1 MNAYQDRLMNMSSEV
16 DAFRLDRRQVR
27 KAFDRAARGYDA
39 AAVLQHEVGARLL
52 ERLELTTLVPARVL
66 DLGCGTGRATPE
78 LMRRYRDAQTV
89 AADFAPAMLREVR
102 RRFWLRRPGLV
113 CADAASLPFDAAS
126 FDLVFCNLML
136 QWCDDLDAC
145 LNELRRI
152 TGVQGLLL
160 FSTLGP
166 DTLKELR
173 AAWQEV
179 DGATHVNGFVD
190 MHDIGDALI
199 RAGFVEPVMDVE
211 HITLTYEDV
220 FGLMRDLKRIGA
232 HNVTAGRARNLTG
245 RERLRKLSA
254 AYERVRRDGKLPA
267 TYEVVY
273 GTAWVPALRED
284 AAYVDRSGGV
294 SIERLRSSLKG
305 RDRSPD

>member
-1 MNAYQDRLMNMSSEV
+1 MTEPTDTAE
-16 DAFRLDRRQVR
+16 FRLDRRQVR
-27 KAFDRAARGYDA
+27 NAFDRAAPQYDA

-52 ERLELTTLVPARVL
+52 ERLDLTTLTPARIL

-78 LMRRYRDAQTV
+78 LMRRYRSAQLV

-102 RRFWLRRPGLV
+102 RRFWFRRPGLV
-113 CADAASLPFDAAS
+113 CADAGSLPFGTAG

-145 LNELRRI
+145 LGELRRV
-152 TGVQGLLL
+152 TTTQGLLL

-166 DTLKELR
+166 DTLRELR
-173 AAWQEV
+173 AAWREV
-179 DGATHVNGFVD
+179 DGATHVNSFVD

-220 FGLMRDLKRIGA
+220 YALMHDLKRIGA
-232 HNVTAGRARNLTG
+232 HNVTGGRARNLTG
-245 RERLRKLSA
+245 RERMRKLAA
-254 AYERVRRDGKLPA
+254 AYEQARHAGRLPA

-273 GTAWVPALRED
+273 GTAWTPALRMD
-284 AAYVDRSGGV
+284 AAYTGHDGGV
-294 SIERLRSSLKG
+294 SIEQLRGSLRH
-305 RDRSPD
+305 RDRSPG